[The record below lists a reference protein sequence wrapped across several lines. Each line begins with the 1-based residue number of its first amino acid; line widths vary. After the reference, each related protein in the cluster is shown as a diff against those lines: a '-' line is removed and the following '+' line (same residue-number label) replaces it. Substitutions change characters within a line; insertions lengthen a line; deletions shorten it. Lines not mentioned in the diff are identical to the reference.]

1 MWNWCTY
8 TIMTKLYIECWS
20 GKVHSKLESDPRCLG
35 NTNHLLRL
43 TSLYQALYRFRARL
57 LASRKEEDRKGF
69 GTARTIWD
77 AILRVGRG
85 LALSRDTPY
94 IVYIAS
100 IHCCVLHL
108 YCSAGA
114 SEVMALSLPIHF
126 YTHFGERG
134 AVRRGWNPRSSEC

>member
-1 MWNWCTY
+1 MLVKKRELY
-8 TIMTKLYIECWS
+8 SKRAFSDLIPELAKLQ
-20 GKVHSKLESDPRCLG
+20 SDPRCLG
-35 NTNHLLRL
+35 NTNYPLRL

-94 IVYIAS
+94 IVYIAA

-108 YCSAGA
+108 YCSVGA

-126 YTHFGERG
+126 YTHFWG
-134 AVRRGWNPRSSEC
+134 ARCCLTRLEPEV